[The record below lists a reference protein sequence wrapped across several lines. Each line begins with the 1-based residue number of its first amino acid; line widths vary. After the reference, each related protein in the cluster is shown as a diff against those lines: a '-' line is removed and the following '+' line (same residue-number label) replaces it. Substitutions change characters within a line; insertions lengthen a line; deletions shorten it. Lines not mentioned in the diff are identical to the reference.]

1 MTVRHGVALA
11 LLVAGSA
18 VLLLSA
24 VALIVLPGPH
34 ARLHALSPAASLGAP
49 LTALAVAVEA
59 GPGRTALKLL
69 LIGALLAAAGPV
81 TTMAIGRLTTRLEG
95 PEGLDGPVR
104 PADEG
109 RDPRA

>member
-1 MTVRHGVALA
+1 MTVRHGLALA

-24 VALIVLPGPH
+24 VAMVLLPGPY

-49 LTALAVAVEA
+49 LIALAVAVET
-59 GPGRTALKLL
+59 GPGRAALKLL

-81 TTMAIGRLTTRLEG
+81 TTMAIGRLTTRL
-95 PEGLDGPVR
+95 
-104 PADEG
+104 DEG
-109 RDPRA
+109 KDPAA